1 KLGQVHFTVQYDIR
15 RTVLTVRLIKAI
27 NLSPLDGEWS
37 KPCNPFAIVQLQPDY
52 QHQLQ
57 SYVQRK
63 TTNPNFDETFEF
75 EVLVQELQRLSLCIT
90 LHSFDTFASHD
101 IIGQALLPL
110 ADLDLNKENIYIT
123 DLRPSLKH
131 VDLGE
136 LMVSLGYLK
145 SAERL
150 TVVLIKA
157 RNLPAVNIK
166 GTAFCVAF
174 ADPYVK
180 VSLLIN
186 GKRVKKKKT
195 STKKS
200 DLHPVFNEAVSFDIS
215 KELLSNIDLLLSVM
229 HDNDVIGSFLIGA
242 HAQGKQH
249 EHWQDVLTAD
259 RPIAHWHILQDPKKF

>member
-1 KLGQVHFTVQYDIR
+1 
-15 RTVLTVRLIKAI
+15 
-27 NLSPLDGEWS
+27 
-37 KPCNPFAIVQLQPDY
+37 
-52 QHQLQ
+52 
-57 SYVQRK
+57 
-63 TTNPNFDETFEF
+63 
-75 EVLVQELQRLSLCIT
+75 
-90 LHSFDTFASHD
+90 
-101 IIGQALLPL
+101 
-110 ADLDLNKENIYIT
+110 
-123 DLRPSLKH
+123 
-131 VDLGE
+131 
-136 LMVSLGYLK
+136 
-145 SAERL
+145 
-150 TVVLIKA
+150 
-157 RNLPAVNIK
+157 
-166 GTAFCVAF
+166 